1 MGRFLENLLERAMFA
16 SRWVLSPIY
25 IVLSLTLFLIM
36 IKVIQEFMHEIVH
49 LFEMNINQLLVF
61 VLHILLKEILL
72 IIFLKLHQKHG

>member
-36 IKVIQEFMHEIVH
+36 IKVIQEFMHEMV
-49 LFEMNINQLLVF
+49 
-61 VLHILLKEILL
+61 HILRLQL
-72 IIFLKLHQKHG
+72 